1 MPPLQALAMQDDSPR
16 DVPLSPPRTDA
27 SAHQPPPADE
37 TRTIR
42 SEEIFA
48 GARVVLIQ
56 HADEIY
62 RLMIT
67 RNNRLILQK

>member
-1 MPPLQALAMQDDSPR
+1 MQDDSTPP
-16 DVPLSPPRTDA
+16 VPPIGQQIVASPAADDA
-27 SAHQPPPADE
+27 
-37 TRTIR
+37 RTIR
-42 SEEIFA
+42 SDELFA

>member
-1 MPPLQALAMQDDSPR
+1 MPQLQALAMQDESPHN
-16 DVPLSPPRTDA
+16 VPLSAARQAPHSSET
-27 SAHQPPPADE
+27 PAADDV
-37 TRTIR
+37 RTIR

-48 GARVVLIQ
+48 GARIVLIQ

>member
-1 MPPLQALAMQDDSPR
+1 MPSLQALAMQDDSTPS
-16 DVPLSPPRTDA
+16 VPPIGPQVAALPAAVDARTVR
-27 SAHQPPPADE
+27 SDE
-37 TRTIR
+37 L
-42 SEEIFA
+42 FA

>member
-1 MPPLQALAMQDDSPR
+1 MQDNS
-16 DVPLSPPRTDA
+16 T
-27 SAHQPPPADE
+27 PPAPQIGQQVAASPAADD
-37 TRTIR
+37 TRTI
-42 SEEIFA
+42 SSDELFA

>member
-1 MPPLQALAMQDDSPR
+1 MPQLQAFAMQDDSTPP
-16 DVPLSPPRTDA
+16 VPPVGRQDALA
-27 SAHQPPPADE
+27 SAADDMQ
-37 TRTIR
+37 TIR
-42 SEEIFA
+42 SEELFA